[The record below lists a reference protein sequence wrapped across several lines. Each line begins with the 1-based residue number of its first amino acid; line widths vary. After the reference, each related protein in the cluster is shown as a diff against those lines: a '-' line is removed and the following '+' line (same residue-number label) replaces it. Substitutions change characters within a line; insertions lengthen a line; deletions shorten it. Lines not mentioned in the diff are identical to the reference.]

1 MFGPTFV
8 YIFVGSPTNIYFDTK
23 KKKLTI
29 NIGLICLISQLNPTH
44 PDHVH
49 IFFM

>member
-23 KKKLTI
+23 KKKI
-29 NIGLICLISQLNPTH
+29 NNVRIFSKIPHDIFPITLLAAPNPNL
-44 PDHVH
+44 
-49 IFFM
+49 